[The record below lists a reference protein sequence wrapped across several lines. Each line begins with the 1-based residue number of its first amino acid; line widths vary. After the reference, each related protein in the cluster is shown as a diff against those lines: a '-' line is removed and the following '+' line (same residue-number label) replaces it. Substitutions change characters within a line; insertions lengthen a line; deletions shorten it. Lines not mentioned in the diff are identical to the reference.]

1 MTDQFYKVKID
12 DYFLSE
18 DGSDTAELLCKLEA
32 ANIEDLKASVIGI
45 SVAAIGGNVR
55 QVVPWT
61 SGKQFEF
68 KVFVITNELYET
80 LETFLNSANA
90 ADESFDVI
98 IEGDFETLE
107 LTCKAR
113 INKPI
118 SRKEFFAGRSFDV
131 IIALETI

>member
-1 MTDQFYKVKID
+1 MTEAFYKVKID

-18 DGSDTAELLCKLEA
+18 DSTDTPDLLCKLEA
-32 ANIEDLKASVIGI
+32 SNIEDLKATVTGASFPT
-45 SVAAIGGNVR
+45 IGGTVR

-61 SGKQFEF
+61 SGKQFEL
-68 KVFVITNELYET
+68 KIFVITSELYET
-80 LETFLNSANA
+80 LETFLNAQNA
-90 ADESFDVI
+90 ADTSFDVV

-113 INKPI
+113 IIKPI

-131 IIALETI
+131 IIALETV